1 MRNEL
6 KKLTTKELIEL
17 VKTFEHYP
25 AVTPK
30 DGKKYILSYLEDE
43 ACTISRKEIAE
54 YLLKSGVEIT
64 QENIHLYY
72 EFMDIESVYK
82 LGSSSLMLSK
92 IHDKRLLQIIDLL
105 KIDIKELSANNKN
118 CIHAYYFGV
127 KDNLKP
133 IDEYV
138 SQIKESEAYKS
149 YIANSAKDL

>member
-1 MRNEL
+1 M
-6 KKLTTKELIEL
+6 
-17 VKTFEHYP
+17 
-25 AVTPK
+25 
-30 DGKKYILSYLEDE
+30 EDE

-82 LGSSSLMLSK
+82 LGSRSLMLFRIHSK
-92 IHDKRLLQIIDLL
+92 RHLQIIDLL
-105 KIDIKELSANNKN
+105 NIDIKILDEYKKTY
-118 CIHAYYFGV
+118 IHSYYFGV